1 MKRPSSRRK
10 VKPEF
15 TEAQAG
21 MIRFAL
27 KEVGEYELDGPS
39 HKAARNALNE
49 LDRAQREAKS

>member
-1 MKRPSSRRK
+1 VKRPGPGRK
-10 VKPEF
+10 IKPEF

-27 KEVGEYELDGPS
+27 KEVGEYELDAPS
-39 HKAARNALNE
+39 HKAARNALKE